1 LKEVIYTVPKFV
13 FVTGG
18 VVSGLGKG
26 ITAAS
31 IGALLKARGYSVTIM
46 KMDPYVNVDAG
57 TMSPLQHGEV
67 FVTDDG
73 AETDLDL
80 GHYERF
86 IDRPLA
92 AINNMTTGQVYGS
105 VIAKERRGEFLG
117 STVQVIPHVTNE
129 IKDRIRGLIEASK
142 ADFVIAEVGG
152 TVGDI
157 ESLPFLEAIRQIR
170 GDVGFRNT
178 LYVHVTLIPYIYG
191 SGELK
196 TKPTQHSVA
205 ELRSIGIAPDIL
217 ICRTSFPMSSEIR
230 EKLALFCSVDNSA
243 VIQNLDANSI
253 YQVPVMLENEGLGRI
268 IEDKLGLEKR
278 EPDLREW
285 IKIGRK
291 LQNPAKRCR
300 IAIVGKYVALHDAYK
315 SVTEA
320 LCHGGLDND
329 AKVDIL
335 WVNSEELDYAS
346 DQEVI
351 DALLDADG
359 ILVPGGFGQRGVL
372 GKIRA
377 VKYARENKVPFFG
390 ICLGLQCAVVEVA
403 QNLLGLRGANS
414 TEFDPDTRN
423 PVIDLMPEQ
432 KEAERI
438 GGTMRLGLYQCRLKE
453 GTLAAKAY
461 GRDMIEERHRHRFE
475 VNPRYVADLNKAGLI
490 TAGIWPARGLV
501 EIMELTDHP
510 WFVGVQF
517 HPELISRPYRPHPLF
532 RDFVEAALERQENS
546 KRLAMP
552 KNQRDEYPGQTE

>member
-1 LKEVIYTVPKFV
+1 MPRFI

-92 AINNMTTGQVYGS
+92 AANNVTTGQVYGS

-129 IKDRIRGLIEASK
+129 IKDRIRKVGETSK
-142 ADFVIAEVGG
+142 ADFVISEVGG

-170 GDVGFRNT
+170 GDVGARNT
-178 LYVHVTLIPYIYG
+178 VYVHVTLIPYIYG

-217 ICRTSFPMSSEIR
+217 ICRSNFPLSLEIR
-230 EKLALFCSVDNSA
+230 EKLALFCSVDSSA
-243 VIQNLDANSI
+243 VIQNLNADSI

-268 IEDKLGLEKR
+268 VEDKLDLEER
-278 EPDLREW
+278 EPDLGEW
-285 IKIGRK
+285 LKISEKIKD
-291 LQNPAKRCR
+291 PAKECR
-300 IAIVGKYVALHDAYK
+300 IAVVGKYVALHDAYK

-329 AKVDIL
+329 AKVDIR
-335 WVNSEELDYAS
+335 WINSEELDHAS
-346 DQEVI
+346 SQEVL
-351 DALLDADG
+351 DALGGADG
-359 ILVPGGFGQRGVL
+359 ILVPGGFGQRGIL
-372 GKIRA
+372 GKVKA

-403 QNLLGLRGANS
+403 QNLLGLKDAHS
-414 TEFDPDTRN
+414 AEFEPDTRN

-432 KEAERI
+432 KGAEGI

-453 GTLAAKAY
+453 DSLAARAY
-461 GRDMIEERHRHRFE
+461 GADFIKERHRHRFE
-475 VNPRYVADLNKAGLI
+475 VNPRYVADLNKAGLM

-501 EIMELTDHP
+501 EIMELQGHP

-517 HPELISRPYRPHPLF
+517 HPELLSRPYRPHPLF
-532 RDFVEAALERQENS
+532 RDFVAAAIKRRETLEKTAKPEN
-546 KRLAMP
+546 P
-552 KNQRDEYPGQTE
+552 KNG